1 MRWAD
6 YTSTLARFVPAL
18 YIGPRAVAA
27 FCRKYYARKIAQ
39 VEAQQQATATR
50 QVWTELEAVN
60 PRNPGDDAPTII
72 VEGESL
78 GIFIA
83 PLDLS
88 GCDIEIVES
97 SSPHE
102 WAGQTVLVG
111 EIVGDGSLHG
121 GAVHCAALFTPT
133 RGDDDD
139 DI

>member
-1 MRWAD
+1 M
-6 YTSTLARFVPAL
+6 
-18 YIGPRAVAA
+18 AA
-27 FCRKYYARKIAQ
+27 FCRKYYARKIAQVRTPTDFAMPVLPGEGGWFSWQGEHWRLSASLPRKLTSVWFTCGVLQ

-97 SSPHE
+97 SRYDLLAHHSFPP
-102 WAGQTVLVG
+102 
-111 EIVGDGSLHG
+111 SLLH
-121 GAVHCAALFTPT
+121 F
-133 RGDDDD
+133 
-139 DI
+139 